1 MRFLFDGILQP
12 TLTCSP
18 TSRTSSVVRF
28 PTSTLTKSAGSLSR
42 MSMLR
47 RPYSRSFLPIELERP
62 EKKAIVVDE
71 SAAPLVV
78 RRATRAATVE
88 LESAP

>member
-1 MRFLFDGILQP
+1 
-12 TLTCSP
+12 
-18 TSRTSSVVRF
+18 
-28 PTSTLTKSAGSLSR
+28 
-42 MSMLR
+42 MLR
-47 RPYSRSFLPIELERP
+47 RPYSRSFLPIELESP

-78 RRATRAATVE
+78 RRATRAATVV